1 MKLLCVNRQE
11 HEIGESDGQQRK
23 LKRKPPTPPSSLTY
37 LKHSLS
43 TFPKLLLRMN
53 NGNNRALVK
62 PY

>member
-1 MKLLCVNRQE
+1 MSLVAHFAKLEDPRIE
-11 HEIGESDGQQRK
+11 RK
-23 LKRKPPTPPSSLTY
+23 KRKPPTPPSFLTY